1 MSSSL
6 GAKIKMAAI
15 FFQKIL
21 SIFFKNFCPELI
33 LHKIECDN
41 PHKTGSRWVPQ
52 PLLNPKWYKTS
63 FCDKKWLQKWN
74 KCNSKNFRKIRK
86 MADFDPFFY
95 FFFILDSF
103 KRNLELYLLKII
115 FCLCLGVSKN
125 VFIFFIPQ
133 KMTSQLK
140 RSHFFSKLSN
150 FLEV

>member
-1 MSSSL
+1 MSQKKFCQFFS
-6 GAKIKMAAI
+6 KISVPNLFYTKLNVTTPI
-15 FFQKIL
+15 KRVLDGFHSHSWIQNGIKHL
-21 SIFFKNFCPELI
+21 SVIKNGFKNETNVTLKIFVKSVRWPI
-33 LHKIECDN
+33 L
-41 PHKTGSRWVPQ
+41 T
-52 PLLNPKWYKTS
+52 
-63 FCDKKWLQKWN
+63 
-74 KCNSKNFRKIRK
+74 
-86 MADFDPFFY
+86 PFFY

-150 FLEV
+150 FLEVWN